1 MPSPSCSHVQ
11 LPLHREVRA
20 ARGDPSLLGFGRELR
35 VSVRAFEDECVLCVE
50 RVVSDL
56 IVTSLCSEWYLNGNY
71 LVVFVS
77 IGIILPLSLLKNL
90 GEDSTFF
97 FFPPC
102 ALKSCHSNT
111 SDVAADSLKGVTRVT
126 SCGLEPVLC
135 RRFRFHALTAVSK

>member
-1 MPSPSCSHVQ
+1 MSSPSCSHVQ

-97 FFPPC
+97 FFP
-102 ALKSCHSNT
+102 H
-111 SDVAADSLKGVTRVT
+111 
-126 SCGLEPVLC
+126 VL
-135 RRFRFHALTAVSK
+135 